1 MKAVNNYIIVEKI
14 KTEQNK
20 VAGLIMTENI
30 DDDNR
35 YIKAK
40 AISVGNLVEGIK
52 DGDVVYYDKHAGHGV
67 QYKETLYYVI
77 RNVDVVLIDYVATTL

>member
-1 MKAVNNYIIVEKI
+1 MKAVNQYIIVEKI
-14 KTEQNK
+14 KTEQKK
-20 VAGLIMTENI
+20 VAGLIVTEDI

-52 DGDVVYYDKHAGHGV
+52 QDDIVYYDKHAGHGV
-67 QYKETLYYVI
+67 QYKETLYQVI
-77 RNVDVVLIDYVATTL
+77 RSGDVVLID

>member
-14 KTEQNK
+14 KTEQRK

-30 DDDNR
+30 DGDNR

-77 RNVDVVLIDYVATTL
+77 RNVDVVLID